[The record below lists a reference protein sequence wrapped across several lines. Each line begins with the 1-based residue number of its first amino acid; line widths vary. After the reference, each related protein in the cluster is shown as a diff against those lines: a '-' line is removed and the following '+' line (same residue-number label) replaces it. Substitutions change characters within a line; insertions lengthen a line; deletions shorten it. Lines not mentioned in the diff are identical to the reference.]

1 MGERELALLTPF
13 SYAKSTLLIKTD
25 IWSRNIKSSYY
36 QKDNIYFE
44 NLLTIASW
52 LHMMLLSKS

>member
-1 MGERELALLTPF
+1 MGERELALLTSF

-25 IWSRNIKSSYY
+25 IWSRNIESSYY

-52 LHMMLLSKS
+52 LHIMLLSKS